1 MENNQVD
8 TQKSKTKKIVF
19 FSLGTLALGT
29 LAFFGIKFF
38 TKSKNENN
46 DSTNQTTD
54 DLDIENNIQNPP
66 RNKPHTSLP
75 PAGNSSTFPLR
86 LGSKGDKVR
95 SLQQALIRT
104 YGAGI
109 LAKYG
114 TDGWFG
120 KELDSALRSKGYGIP
135 LQESDFLKI
144 TEEKKEQTPKAPET
158 PAPLL
163 TFDPA
168 GLAKGIYNAI
178 IAKDFNTAIIL
189 LKGIKNTTEYA
200 LTSEQIKNYRIG
212 GVRQTLV
219 NAMLIGFP
227 ESSQKL
233 KVQEALKNIG
243 LKYDGNKWTL
253 SGFLK

>member
-8 TQKSKTKKIVF
+8 TQKSKTKKIMLLGF
-19 FSLGTLALGT
+19 GTLALGT

-38 TKSKNENN
+38 TKPKNENN

-54 DLDIENNIQNPP
+54 DLDIEKNIQNPP
-66 RNKPHTSLP
+66 SNKPRTRLP
-75 PAGNSSTFPLR
+75 SAGNSDTFPLR

-95 SLQQALIRT
+95 SLQQALIRAYGNGLLPK
-104 YGAGI
+104 YGA
-109 LAKYG
+109 
-114 TDGWFG
+114 DGWFG
-120 KELDSALRSKGYGIP
+120 KELDTALRSKGYGIP
-135 LQESDFLKI
+135 IQESDFLKI
-144 TEEKKEQTPKAPET
+144 TAENKEQTSKTPET
-158 PAPLL
+158 TAPLL

-178 IAKDFNTAIIL
+178 IVKDFNTAIIL

-200 LTSEQIKNYRIG
+200 LTSEQMKNYRIG

-233 KVQEALKNIG
+233 KVQEAFKNIG
-243 LKYDGNKWTL
+243 LKYDGNKWSL
-253 SGFLK
+253 SGVLK